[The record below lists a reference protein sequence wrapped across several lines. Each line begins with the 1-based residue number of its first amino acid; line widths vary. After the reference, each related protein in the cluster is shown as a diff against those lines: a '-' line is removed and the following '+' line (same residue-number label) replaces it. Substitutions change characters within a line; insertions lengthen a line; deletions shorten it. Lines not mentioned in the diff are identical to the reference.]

1 MSENVFYPPFLRAGA
16 HEFAEWANRQALLL
30 HGRNEAAQSFHRHVF
45 FALKKKS
52 GAREVGRGAYLF
64 PRGPQLA
71 TAGPLFSLPGAASV
85 RLRFV
90 SASGL
95 FLPFLFLF
103 CVRDDLSPPAYVD
116 NFWPGTLFPR
126 LQIPPLSTFPLF
138 ADTHFFRGRQERIF
152 DFGSFSSRRCVSF
165 AFISL
170 PASCEELRFFRI
182 PLILSPFPG
191 EKRSDFSAFYM
202 YVSAND
208 PLLNLHKSQHTIGL
222 LFEAPPAPPK
232 ESRFSPAQTASA
244 LAILWGE
251 GGFPERNTN
260 ISHWRQTQITDVPCF
275 FADLEGGHLQTRTYK
290 MVSLGCFF

>member
-1 MSENVFYPPFLRAGA
+1 MF
-16 HEFAEWANRQALLL
+16 
-30 HGRNEAAQSFHRHVF
+30 F

-64 PRGPQLA
+64 PRSPQLA

-103 CVRDDLSPPAYVD
+103 CVRDDLSSPAYVD

-126 LQIPPLSTFPLF
+126 LQMPPLSTFPSF
-138 ADTHFFRGRQERIF
+138 ADTHFFRGKQVRF
-152 DFGSFSSRRCVSF
+152 FAFGPFSSRRCVSF
-165 AFISL
+165 AFMSL
-170 PASCEELRFFRI
+170 PASCEELHFFWI

-191 EKRSDFSAFYM
+191 ETRPDFSAFYM

-208 PLLNLHKSQHTIGL
+208 PLLNSHKSQHTYGI
-222 LFEAPPAPPK
+222 LFEAPPSPQRIPF
-232 ESRFSPAQTASA
+232 FSCADGVSA
-244 LAILWGE
+244 GDSLGE

-275 FADLEGGHLQTRTYK
+275 F
-290 MVSLGCFF
+290 C